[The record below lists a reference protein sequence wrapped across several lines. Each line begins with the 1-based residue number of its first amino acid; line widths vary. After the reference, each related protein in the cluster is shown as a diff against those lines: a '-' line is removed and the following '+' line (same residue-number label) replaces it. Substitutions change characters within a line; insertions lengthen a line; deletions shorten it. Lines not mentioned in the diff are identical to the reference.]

1 MRHLILTLDAPLMY
15 LGAAPLAAHPHR
27 RQDDPPIRGGMGLAR
42 FPTTSMIAGMIGA
55 AIGIPRGDA
64 AMGDLQDRLIHA
76 SAIIRAG
83 MPLHDYQS
91 ATLGAGDAAWTTS
104 GHVARR
110 RGSMDTYAAPH
121 IMRTAYWQDA
131 RVMIAIRLRDGAPWS
146 LDDVA
151 AALQAPHWP
160 IYIGRK
166 SCPPAAPILTGMVD
180 APTSHAAITA
190 ASPDAIALRWP
201 VGDGPDGPVV
211 TLAGDRRDGAAHAGE
226 TRAHIMAPDW
236 MGFST

>member
-15 LGAAPLAAHPHR
+15 LGAAPLAARLHARP
-27 RQDDPPIRGGMGLAR
+27 DDPPARGGMGLAR

-55 AIGIPRGDA
+55 ALGIPRGSA
-64 AMGDLQDRLIHA
+64 GMGDLQSGLIHA

-83 MPLHDYQS
+83 SPLHDYQS
-91 ATLGAGDAAWTTS
+91 AALGAGDSTWTTS

-110 RGSMDTYAAPH
+110 RGSVDTYAHPH
-121 IMRTAYWQDA
+121 MMHTAYWQDA
-131 RVMIAIRLRDGAPWS
+131 RVMIAARLREGAPWS

-160 IYIGRK
+160 VYIGRK

-201 VGDGPDGPVV
+201 VGDGPGGPVV
-211 TLAGDRRDGAAHAGE
+211 ALAGDRRDGPMHAGE
-226 TRAHIMAPDW
+226 ARAHIMAPDW
-236 MGFST
+236 MALAA